1 MTLFSQIPKHVEYR
15 DTSYIISALNTYHT
29 DLITTVY
36 GGEIKYGVNTNNT
49 INTKLLS
56 LFKKEWTREEIEKL
70 VIKDF
75 RNYFEKV
82 YLQRILNSVNNMKD
96 REKQV
101 YDSIYK
107 VTYTEYLLKL
117 KSDSSTKDIAEDI
130 ADYRAKDEAKK
141 KSHRYSISYDSV
153 YRHIFDS
160 TAKEFKKKK
169 EIEILEMRVPDEI
182 ILNLGTAKIKE
193 AIPLLKNI
201 LITNNSS
208 YANLEAV
215 EKALAA
221 LGDSMYIKKI
231 LKKHKDYINKEIWQ
245 GAYLNDDLFSLH
257 VILRSQESYY
267 LISDW
272 LDTTRTYREFS
283 ETGDTTTPIRYT
295 SAFIV
300 SGLLSTLKNK
310 DLISGFKNLYQ
321 AEIKKIEFD
330 EYSITP
336 KLILYVKNWLI
347 ANKGRYEFW

>member
-1 MTLFSQIPKHVEYR
+1 
-15 DTSYIISALNTYHT
+15 
-29 DLITTVY
+29 
-36 GGEIKYGVNTNNT
+36 
-49 INTKLLS
+49 
-56 LFKKEWTREEIEKL
+56 
-70 VIKDF
+70 
-75 RNYFEKV
+75 
-82 YLQRILNSVNNMKD
+82 
-96 REKQV
+96 
-101 YDSIYK
+101 
-107 VTYTEYLLKL
+107 
-117 KSDSSTKDIAEDI
+117 
-130 ADYRAKDEAKK
+130 
-141 KSHRYSISYDSV
+141 
-153 YRHIFDS
+153 
-160 TAKEFKKKK
+160 
-169 EIEILEMRVPDEI
+169 MRVPDEI

-201 LITNNSS
+201 LITNNRS

-347 ANKGRYEFW
+347 ANKGKYEFW